1 MKLKTLS
8 NLLPVGDL
16 VFSKVTSSGGAV
28 LIDED
33 VQADQKS
40 TLESSQ
46 TSFGICFLVPLQ
58 KRDSSTVALEGHP
71 MLSNPSA

>member
-1 MKLKTLS
+1 
-8 NLLPVGDL
+8 
-16 VFSKVTSSGGAV
+16 VFSKVTSGDSAV

-40 TLESSQ
+40 TSESSQ
-46 TSFGICFLVPLQ
+46 TSFGNCFLVSLQ
-58 KRDSSTVALEGHP
+58 ESEDSSTVAPEGRL